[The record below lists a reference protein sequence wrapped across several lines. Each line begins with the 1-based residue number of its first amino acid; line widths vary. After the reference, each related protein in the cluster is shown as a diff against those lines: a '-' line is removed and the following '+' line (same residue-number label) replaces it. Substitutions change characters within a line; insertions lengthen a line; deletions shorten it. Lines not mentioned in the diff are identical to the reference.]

1 MCEVEQVRAKYA
13 RLRGVMDERV
23 TRLWAATEAEALGYG
38 GIAAVEKATGIS
50 KSRIRAGVRD
60 LAELALHPPTEP
72 ARAQR
77 IRRPGAG
84 RPALVETD
92 PTLVLDLES
101 RVDPVTRGDPESPLR
116 WTCKSKDKL
125 AAELREMGHKVSAT
139 KVGRLLHELGYSLQV
154 VRKTREGKQ
163 SPDRNE
169 QFEHIN
175 RTAKAFMKRGQPV
188 VSVDTKKKELVGDF
202 KNAGR
207 EWQPKG
213 EPEPVRVHDFID
225 DELGKVIPYGVYD
238 PARNE
243 AWVSVGV
250 DHDTAEFAVATLERW
265 WREMGKK
272 AYPDAT
278 ELLVTADGGGSNAP
292 RSRLW
297 RVQLQ
302 RFADA
307 TGLDV
312 SVCHFPPGTS
322 KWNKIEHRLF
332 SHITQNWRGR
342 PLVSREAVVALI
354 RSTKTKTGL
363 RVRAKLDTRSYAVGK
378 DVSVDALKR
387 VRITPH
393 TFHGEWNYAVRSAQ
407 KER

>member
-1 MCEVEQVRAKYA
+1 MAKVDQIRAKYA
-13 RLRGVMDERV
+13 HLRSVMDERV
-23 TRLWAATEAEALGYG
+23 TRLWAAAEAEVLGYG
-38 GIAAVEKATGIS
+38 GVAAVAEATGIS
-50 KSRIRAGVRD
+50 KNRVRAGLRD
-60 LAELALHPPTEP
+60 LVEQAANPPGIP

-84 RPALVETD
+84 RPTLVETD
-92 PTLVLDLES
+92 PTLLADLES
-101 RVDPVTRGDPESPLR
+101 LVDPVTRGDPESPLR
-116 WTCKSKDKL
+116 WTTKSKDKL
-125 AAELREMGHKVSAT
+125 ATELQAKGHKISPT
-139 KVGRLLHELGYSLQV
+139 LVGRLLHQLGYSLQV

-188 VSVDTKKKELVGDF
+188 VSVDTKKKELIGDF
-202 KNAGR
+202 KNGGR

-225 DELGKVIPYGVYD
+225 KELGKVIPYGIYD
-238 PARNE
+238 TGRNE

-272 AYPDAT
+272 AYPDAK
-278 ELLVTADGGGSNAP
+278 ELLVTADGGGSNAS

-297 RVQLQ
+297 RVELQ

-307 TGLDV
+307 TGLKV
-312 SVCHFPPGTS
+312 NVCHFPPGTS

-332 SHITQNWRGR
+332 SHVTQNWRGR
-342 PLVSREAVVALI
+342 PLLTREAVVALI
-354 RSTKTKTGL
+354 CSTTTKAGL
-363 RVRAKLDTRSYAVGK
+363 RVKARLDRRGYPTGK
-378 DVSVDALKR
+378 KVADADIKR
-387 VRITPH
+387 IHLNPH
-393 TFHGEWNYAVRSAQ
+393 SFHGEWNYVICPDKKVR
-407 KER
+407 